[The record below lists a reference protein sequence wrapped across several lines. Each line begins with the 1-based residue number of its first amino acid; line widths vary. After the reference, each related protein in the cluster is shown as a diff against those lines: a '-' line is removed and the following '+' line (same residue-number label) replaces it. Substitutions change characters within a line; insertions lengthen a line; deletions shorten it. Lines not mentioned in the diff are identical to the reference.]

1 MDLTRS
7 SPAGAGRPWA
17 RVLLH
22 RAAQA
27 LVVAL
32 VVAVVSFAMLQSLPG
47 DQAFRVA
54 AGRYGYDLVD
64 AAAAEAV
71 RAELGLDRPTLQRL
85 GAWLADL
92 ARGDLGRSLVSG
104 KPVWHEALHELQGTL
119 QLAAAA
125 GALSLLLG
133 LPVGVAAGLAPGG
146 RVDRASLA
154 AAVVLRALPP
164 FVLALLLVIVFA
176 VQLGALPAAGSGHG
190 GHLVLPACTLAL
202 GLAALQARVA
212 RDALVA
218 VRQSAW
224 WAYARHKGLAE
235 RQVLLRHGL
244 RNAALPLVALFGTQ
258 AVALVEGVVIV
269 ETLFAW
275 PGVGHGLVHAIFGRD
290 VPMLQAT
297 ALLLG
302 LVFVGLNTAVDL
314 AVLALDPRRRGRA

>member
-1 MDLTRS
+1 MDLN
-7 SPAGAGRPWA
+7 PAGNPYL

-22 RAAQA
+22 RAWQA
-27 LVVAL
+27 ALVAL
-32 VVAVVSFAMLQSLPG
+32 VVAVVAFAMLQSLPG

-71 RAELGLDRPTLQRL
+71 RAELGLDRSTGQRL
-85 GAWLADL
+85 LAWLAAL
-92 ARGDLGRSLVSG
+92 VQGDLGRSLVSG
-104 KPVWHEALHELQGTL
+104 EPVWHEARHELARTL

-125 GALSLLLG
+125 LALSLLIG
-133 LPVGVAAGLAPGG
+133 LPAGAAAGLAPGG
-146 RVDRASLA
+146 RLDRATLA
-154 AAVVLRALPP
+154 AAVLLRALPP
-164 FVLALLLVIVFA
+164 FVLALLLMIVFA
-176 VQLGALPAAGSGHG
+176 VQLGALPAAGSGSG
-190 GHLVLPACTLAL
+190 GHLVLPAMTLAL
-202 GLAALQARVA
+202 GLAALQCRVA

-218 VRQSAW
+218 ARQSAW
-224 WAYARHKGLAE
+224 WAYARHKGLPE

-244 RNAALPLVALFGTQ
+244 RQAALPVVALVGTQ

-302 LVFVGLNTAVDL
+302 LIFVALNTGVDL
-314 AVLALDPRRRGRA
+314 ACLALDPRRRARS